1 VIPDIAQISNDP
13 EFGPV
18 DVSYK
23 SRDGLFILTAGSKS
37 IKRVARRDLQL
48 PQKEPSAKGKPP
60 KDAPAESE
68 IAIAEQRRQK
78 PPVDHELLLHELFP
92 QPYVMF
98 SRSPLLRGFASGREG
113 EAAASKLFSGRTIW
127 LPLIGPRTSSIRKLS
142 EGISLYE
149 EKRGG
154 LPDGVFLQ
162 SRGLVLGAP
171 SLEQLKEQAGSFI
184 QAIKGQTREVPDS
197 SPIPTDLE
205 RAMLLAPA
213 VRMLLQEET
222 GSSIVVFKTNRQIQ
236 NFLKNARSFQELSAA
251 FGPGRSSLARRVP
264 VLVPRR
270 EGLENQHRALAK
282 AIEAYRRRQAETP
295 LIVAV
300 QGLGVFAWGASKGEA
315 DRALLFFEDTVG
327 VVVYARNFGGA
338 LPLSNRQ
345 IEDYAASIQ
354 RDARRGRER
363 ETKGAAPRLAEKVA
377 IVTGAARGFG
387 KGIAEAIAS
396 EGACVVLAD
405 INEEPIQKNADRLCR
420 LYGQGKAIAVV
431 ADVGEDEGILNMIRK
446 TILTYGGLDLY
457 VSNAGIVE
465 AGGLDTIELS
475 TFEAMTR
482 VNYTGYFL
490 GVKQASRIM
499 KIQHRFDDIRY
510 MDIVQINSKSGL
522 EGSDR
527 NFAYAGGKFGGI
539 GLTQSFAKE
548 LIPYHIKVNAICPG
562 NYFDGPLWTDPENGV
577 FQQYLKAGKVPGAKT
592 IEDVRRVYEEKIPM
606 GRGCR
611 IVDVV
616 RALLYLVEQS
626 YETGQALPVTGGQI
640 MLS

>member
-1 VIPDIAQISNDP
+1 
-13 EFGPV
+13 
-18 DVSYK
+18 
-23 SRDGLFILTAGSKS
+23 
-37 IKRVARRDLQL
+37 
-48 PQKEPSAKGKPP
+48 
-60 KDAPAESE
+60 
-68 IAIAEQRRQK
+68 
-78 PPVDHELLLHELFP
+78 
-92 QPYVMF
+92 
-98 SRSPLLRGFASGREG
+98 
-113 EAAASKLFSGRTIW
+113 
-127 LPLIGPRTSSIRKLS
+127 
-142 EGISLYE
+142 
-149 EKRGG
+149 
-154 LPDGVFLQ
+154 
-162 SRGLVLGAP
+162 
-171 SLEQLKEQAGSFI
+171 
-184 QAIKGQTREVPDS
+184 
-197 SPIPTDLE
+197 
-205 RAMLLAPA
+205 
-213 VRMLLQEET
+213 
-222 GSSIVVFKTNRQIQ
+222 
-236 NFLKNARSFQELSAA
+236 
-251 FGPGRSSLARRVP
+251 
-264 VLVPRR
+264 
-270 EGLENQHRALAK
+270 
-282 AIEAYRRRQAETP
+282 
-295 LIVAV
+295 
-300 QGLGVFAWGASKGEA
+300 
-315 DRALLFFEDTVG
+315 
-327 VVVYARNFGGA
+327 
-338 LPLSNRQ
+338 
-345 IEDYAASIQ
+345 
-354 RDARRGRER
+354 
-363 ETKGAAPRLAEKVA
+363 LAEKVA